1 MACGDGVTP
10 EDKEDDSDGT
20 VTDSDG
26 TVTVAKKASKM
37 V

>member
-1 MACGDGVTP
+1 MACGDDVTP

-20 VTDSDG
+20 VT
-26 TVTVAKKASKM
+26 VAKEASKM